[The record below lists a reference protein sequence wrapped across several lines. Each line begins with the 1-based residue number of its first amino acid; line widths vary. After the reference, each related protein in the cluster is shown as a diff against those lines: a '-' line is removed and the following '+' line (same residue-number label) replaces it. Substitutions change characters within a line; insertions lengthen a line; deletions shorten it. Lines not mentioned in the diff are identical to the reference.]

1 MKYSL
6 KLIILLFIFI
16 SVSCQDKKEPLGLC
30 EDIYRPLIVNIN
42 YTDSNGKELLFG
54 DQAKYLVDQIK
65 IYKIIM
71 NDIAV
76 PLTFNINKDAKFL
89 TINLDKVE
97 SGVFYIKLNSNVL
110 DKISYTSKIDEKSPC
125 KDYKLIDIK
134 QNDLSGRYDEKN
146 QVWILK
152 K

>member
-1 MKYSL
+1 MKHSL

-16 SVSCQDKKEPLGLC
+16 SVSCQEKEPLGLC
-30 EDIYRPLIVNIN
+30 EDIYNPLTVNIN

-54 DQAKYLVDQIK
+54 DQAQYPVDQIK
-65 IYKIIM
+65 IYQIIM
-71 NDIAV
+71 NDIGV
-76 PLTFNINKDAKFL
+76 PLTFNINKEAKFI

-97 SGVFYIKLNSNVL
+97 SGAFYIQLNSNVL

-125 KDYKLIDIK
+125 KNYKLIDIK
-134 QNDLSGRYDEKN
+134 QNNLSGSYDGKN

>member
-16 SVSCQDKKEPLGLC
+16 SVSCQEKKEPLGLC
-30 EDIYRPLIVNIN
+30 EEIYRPLIVNIN

-54 DQAKYLVDQIK
+54 DQAQYPVDQIK

-76 PLTFNINKDAKFL
+76 PLTFDINK
-89 TINLDKVE
+89 
-97 SGVFYIKLNSNVL
+97 
-110 DKISYTSKIDEKSPC
+110 
-125 KDYKLIDIK
+125 
-134 QNDLSGRYDEKN
+134 
-146 QVWILK
+146 
-152 K
+152 